1 MDQVWTIFGLADHG
15 SLVIAIVMC
24 TPLEQPG
31 HYRDHVPAAS
41 NSIVSIVNNMIW
53 HVKLQK
59 DITSAGTF
67 MLDLKMQLARIL
79 QLSEK
84 DCEAKHAEPFL
95 HAGKPTI
102 LPDNMSEE
110 REEVESRSSS
120 MDETDKEEVEKE
132 LTEEQAALARK
143 ERRERRRLKQSLD

>member
-1 MDQVWTIFGLADHG
+1 MQ
-15 SLVIAIVMC
+15 
-24 TPLEQPG
+24 
-31 HYRDHVPAAS
+31 
-41 NSIVSIVNNMIW
+41 IVNSTE
-53 HVKLQK
+53 HLL
-59 DITSAGTF
+59 T
-67 MLDLKMQLARIL
+67 ARIL

-95 HAGKPTI
+95 ACSV
-102 LPDNMSEE
+102 SEE
-110 REEVESRSSS
+110 REEVESGSSS